1 MPPESSDPRPQS
13 PLRLSRRAFLQRG
26 ATAAAGALWETRHL
40 WDGSGIRLL
49 SGQGW
54 VALFHYSREVFRLHE
69 SSYHGEARVWTENSG
84 NSIAFGVRNARLPG
98 TVWSGDMCGELS
110 QTSRGLSASLR
121 YQGLELEFSGLAADW
136 LVGRGLSVPL
146 NRPLHLIASDL
157 VDFELRCGSVRLA
170 PDGSLHGAGWSVL
183 RAGSRS
189 VELQTPHAEVSVAHA
204 PAAVADEMQRATAV
218 TLHRGAS
225 PWNLRLP
232 RGRWSY
238 AEEPLLFDQAH
249 LRAQE
254 NRPGERV
261 YSAEFSRRK
270 RRSPFAVE
278 LDEPLTDTC
287 GYSPRWTLRNPV
299 YRVTSEDAANG
310 VMTAELARP
319 VRFQFG
325 KLALKLRNP
334 GDSPALRA
342 SGEGPHA
349 DNRIQA
355 HAALDGKIYE
365 EIVLD
370 AGHFEKWNVAV
381 GQEKGAALKPKTAKL
396 VRTSK
401 GPSLDGATQ
410 FRIVRPRDGLDVTML
425 ITNVRVTPFGGGLR
439 IQQDPLNQGP
449 SLMVVNMGPQTLLEQ
464 GWPES
469 SQTATTTCDGIPL
482 PPVSP
487 IQFSKIAS
495 ASQVV
500 VQLFGGDHIGP
511 EALSIDVLLQ
521 LWRYPLLV
529 APLGKTVSGVND
541 LAAVT
546 DIIAPAGLS
555 FSPDPAQVMY
565 AESVPRIDELS
576 DGTFVSQIWHAR
588 LNSPV
593 AYPKSGPNAGFS
605 PFAVTQNSAP
615 KIRPVLARAV
625 GAKPNQNGW
634 EYGLLDSQT
643 LAIVADVGNATLQ
656 PTEETDHVILSSAG
670 AWVRTKARW
679 KVDPS
684 TSLTGFSV
692 DIAQGEELLEETLY
706 EAVLVPS
713 GHRVS
718 VIIVT
723 RRQWC
728 RRPDSGGFLVARLI
742 RRARIKYHKKTECYS
757 DLRKDGKNPPS
768 LLLPLKSITLIGDE
782 TPYLDEP
789 LAETFTANCSLDPA
803 SLCKTAPY
811 WANVVNGTSTPY
823 LFPVQCVDR
832 QDNVFTTQMPM
843 VLACANHAYDTS
855 YATCEIADYNNGTG
869 GPADVAVNFNK
880 QRIAYAKATKKG
892 DTSYPTAELRLFAV
906 LVSDLTAAQKAGT
919 PPWYPTMSYAELSLD
934 HVAAFGAGA
943 SNTTTKFTYANQYLN
958 DPFDAAAS
966 TPRAKNGS
974 NPAEILLVTGTR
986 DVAQKLAT
994 ASAIPLNFSGT
1005 LGGGLALPQSGVQ
1018 ALSRLQGAV
1027 FHTLNEITDVETFLT
1042 NVGQGLFNVSDFV
1055 GDMGLAASL
1064 LGAVELEDI
1073 LANVQNSI
1081 AQAANIP
1088 ILAAR
1093 QLQNVTDAIQQ
1104 VVVDEATSLLQA
1116 ASGIQSKLTDLK
1128 NTVTGYVTTFQKA
1141 VQDVTSFVS
1150 VALYEQTA
1158 ADVSR
1163 LENAGGTLGNLAT
1176 NLQQQV
1182 LALSVA
1188 QRIAG
1193 ATQPIRANTLPTL
1206 YQLRDYA
1213 ANQLIGAATSF
1224 ATEQAAVV
1232 AQTAPAARLA
1242 QQKIAHQAVVQT
1254 TGAAQDAITQL
1265 EQLLESMAAA
1275 TIDELNDAASE
1286 AEAAVA
1292 AILKLVIF
1300 QFAADLDALS
1310 NALAEDSSSPSR
1322 VGDIITAVENIA
1334 SDITSLPTAAQQI
1347 QSVITGL
1354 TTQVRGIYG
1363 SLNTQL
1369 TNTVSA
1375 FQTATKQYITNAIG
1389 SGAANVAAQM
1399 VSAAQGILTNAQL
1412 TTLQTNVNNAVATV
1426 LSTVNDVQAELTSL
1440 NNQFLQTQDAIN
1452 QAVQTIMQALSVPQQ
1467 ISVTYD
1473 YSTPLKSAG
1482 PFLSQFKGTQATFD
1496 LHSSVLVNL
1505 NGTPPSYSI
1514 SAAVKNFQLLL
1525 LPSAPFVS
1533 IGFTQV
1539 TFTSV
1544 NGSTPVVNCPISAS
1558 NVQLLGPLNFV
1569 ADLAQHMGLPDYMR
1583 VQLTGLGVLI
1593 GVNLPLPDIEVGA
1606 FDMMNLNLSAG
1617 VQLDFTGQPM
1627 QVSFGFANPS
1637 QHFVVTYFFLGGGG
1651 FIDLTFTPSAGLTNV
1666 DVAAALELGAMLALD
1681 FGVADGEVHAFAGF
1695 YLNQSPNDC
1704 VLSGYYRCGGSL
1716 EVLGL
1721 ISVSVEFTMS
1731 LTYENRG
1738 GTAWL
1743 SGDCDLVI
1751 DVDILFVIDTS
1762 VSLDMHHDFCG
1773 TSAS

>member
-1 MPPESSDPRPQS
+1 MPRESSDPSPQN
-13 PLRLSRRAFLQRG
+13 PVRISRRTFLQRG
-26 ATAAAGALWETRHL
+26 ALAAAGTLWETRYL
-40 WDGSGIRLL
+40 WEGSGIHLQ
-49 SGQGW
+49 SGRGW

-69 SSYHGEARVWTENSG
+69 RSFHGEARVWTENIG
-84 NSIAFGVRNARLPG
+84 NSVAFGVRNARLPG
-98 TVWSGDMCGELS
+98 TAWSGDICGELS
-110 QTSRGLSASLR
+110 QTSRGLCAMLR
-121 YQGLELEFSGLAADW
+121 YEGLELEFNGLATDW
-136 LVGRGLSVPL
+136 LVGRGLSVLL

-157 VDFELRCGSVRLA
+157 VDFELRGGLVRLA
-170 PDGSLHGAGWSVL
+170 PDGALHGTGWSVL
-183 RAGSRS
+183 RAGSRI
-189 VELQTPHAEVSVAHA
+189 VELETQHAEVSLVHT
-204 PAAVADEMQRATAV
+204 PAAAAGEMQRATTV
-218 TLHRGAS
+218 LLHRGTS
-225 PWNLRLP
+225 SWNLSLP

-238 AEEPLLFDQAH
+238 PEEALLFDQAH
-249 LRAQE
+249 VLAQE
-254 NRPGERV
+254 NQPGERM

-270 RRSPFAVE
+270 RRSPFAVQ
-278 LDEPLTDTC
+278 LDEPLTDTR
-287 GYSPRWTLRNPV
+287 GHSPLWTMRNPV
-299 YRVTSEDAANG
+299 YRVDSEDAANG
-310 VMTAELARP
+310 VMTSELARP

-325 KLALKLRNP
+325 ELALKLRNP
-334 GDSPALRA
+334 SDSPALRA
-342 SGEGPHA
+342 SGEGRQA

-355 HAALDGKIYE
+355 HAALDGQIYE

-370 AGHFEKWNVAV
+370 TNHIEKWNVTV
-381 GQEKGAALKPKTAKL
+381 GQEKGAPLKPKTARL
-396 VRTSK
+396 TRTSH
-401 GPSLDGATQ
+401 GLALDGATQ

-425 ITNVRVTPFGGGLR
+425 ITNVRVNPFGGGLHIR
-439 IQQDPLNQGP
+439 QDPLNQGP

-469 SQTATTTCDGIPL
+469 SQTATTACDGIPL
-482 PPVSP
+482 PPGTPV
-487 IQFSKIAS
+487 QFSKIAS
-495 ASQVV
+495 PSQVV

-511 EALSIDVLLQ
+511 EVLSVDLLLQ
-521 LWRYPLLV
+521 FWRYPLLV
-529 APLGKTVSGVND
+529 APQGKTVSSAKD
-541 LAAVT
+541 LAMVT
-546 DIIAPAGLS
+546 DIVAPAGLS
-555 FSPDPAQVMY
+555 FSPETAQVMY

-576 DGTFVSQIWHAR
+576 DRSFVSQIWHAR
-588 LNSPV
+588 LGTSV
-593 AYPKSGPNAGFS
+593 AYPKSGPKAGFS
-605 PFAVTQNSAP
+605 PFAVTQDSAP

-625 GAKPNQNGW
+625 GAKLNQQGW

-643 LAIVADVGNATLQ
+643 LAIVADAGNATLQ
-656 PTEETDHVILSSAG
+656 PTEETDHVVLSSAG
-670 AWVRTKARW
+670 AWLRTKARW

-684 TSLTGFSV
+684 TSLTGFGV

-742 RRARIKYHKKTECYS
+742 RRARIKYHKKTEHYS

-768 LLLPLKSITLIGDE
+768 LLTPFKSITLIGDE

-789 LAETFTANCSLDPA
+789 LAEIFTANCSLDPA
-803 SLCKTAPY
+803 SLCKTPPY
-811 WANVVNGTSTPY
+811 WANIVNGTSTPY
-823 LFPVQCVDR
+823 LFPVQCVDQ

-843 VLACANHAYDTS
+843 VLGCGNHAYDPV
-855 YATCEIADYNNGTG
+855 YAPCEITAYNSGNG
-869 GPADVAVNFNK
+869 GPADVALNFNK
-880 QRIAYAKATKKG
+880 QRIAYAKSTKKG
-892 DTSYPTAELRLFAV
+892 DTAYPTAELRLYAV
-906 LVSDLTAAQKAGT
+906 LVSDLAAAQKAGT

-934 HVAAFGAGA
+934 HVAAFGTGA
-943 SNTTTKFTYANQYLN
+943 SNTPTQFTYANQYLN

-966 TPRAKNGS
+966 MLRAKKGS
-974 NPAEILLVTGTR
+974 NPAEVLLVTGAR
-986 DVAQKLAT
+986 DGAQKLVT
-994 ASAIPLNFSGT
+994 AAAIPLNFAGK

-1042 NVGQGLFNVSDFV
+1042 NVGNGLFNISDFV

-1073 LANVQNSI
+1073 LEDVQNSI

-1093 QLQNVTDAIQQ
+1093 QLQNVTDAVQQ
-1104 VVVDEATSLLQA
+1104 AVVNEATSLLQA
-1116 ASGIQSKLTDLK
+1116 ASGIQGDLTALK
-1128 NTVTGYVTTFQKA
+1128 NTVTGYVTTFQNA
-1141 VQDVTSFVS
+1141 VQAVASFVS

-1163 LENAGGTLGNLAT
+1163 LEAVGGTVGNLAK

-1188 QRIAG
+1188 QRIAA
-1193 ATQPIRANTLPTL
+1193 ATQPIHANTLPTL

-1213 ANQLIGAATSF
+1213 ANQLIGAAASV
-1224 ATEQAAVV
+1224 AAKQAALV
-1232 AQTAPAARLA
+1232 AQTPPTARLA
-1242 QQKIAHQAVVQT
+1242 QQKIAQQAVTQA
-1254 TGAAQDAITQL
+1254 TGTAQEAIAQL
-1265 EQLLESMAAA
+1265 EQALESTAA
-1275 TIDELNDAASE
+1275 TTIEALNEAVSN
-1286 AEAAVA
+1286 AEAAFA
-1292 AILKLVIF
+1292 SILKLIIF
-1300 QFAADLDALS
+1300 QFAGDLDTLS
-1310 NALAEDSSSPSR
+1310 NALAEDSSSPTR
-1322 VGDIITAVENIA
+1322 VADIITAVENIA
-1334 SDITSLPTAAQQI
+1334 SDITSLPNAAQQM
-1347 QSVITGL
+1347 QSVIAAL
-1354 TTQVRGIYG
+1354 TTSVKGVYS

-1375 FQTATKQYITNAIG
+1375 FQAATKQYITNAIG

-1412 TTLQTNVNNAVATV
+1412 TTLQNNVNNAVATV
-1426 LSTVNDVQAELTSL
+1426 LSTVNDVQTELTNL

-1452 QAVQTIMQALSVPQQ
+1452 KAVQNIMQALSVPQQ

-1482 PFLSQFKGTQATFD
+1482 PFLSQFKGAQSTFD

-1525 LPSAPFVS
+1525 LPSTPFVS

-1569 ADLAQHMGLPDYMR
+1569 ADLAEHMGLPDYMR
-1583 VQLTGLGVLI
+1583 VQLTGLGVLVGI
-1593 GVNLPLPDIEVGA
+1593 NLPLPDIEVGA

-1695 YLNQSPNDC
+1695 YLSQSPNDC

-1773 TSAS
+1773 TSAN